1 MGKLALTLACGDYEI
16 MRALADGKVRPD
28 GIDLLVL
35 TRDRTRILRSARRDE
50 CDLTEFNLVGYL
62 IDRLSDEGLTALPVF
77 PHRRFRHG
85 FVFVN
90 SGSGITEPTD
100 LRGRRVGIRGRVPA
114 AAVWMRGILADF
126 HDVPYD
132 SVQWVDLFGIMGEPP
147 DGSADAGGIAE
158 SNIRIDEM
166 LLAGEL
172 DAIITPSFPRGFVT
186 GDKRIRRLF
195 SDYKQAD
202 LSYYEKT
209 GIFPI
214 MHAVV
219 LSKDLVT
226 AHPWMPASMA
236 YAFEESKQAAYERV
250 RNPRVLPLAFFQ
262 TAWEEQ
268 RDVLGSDP
276 WEYGLGPANR
286 RNLETIIRYTAE
298 QGLIPSRPEIQEV
311 FVPLDSD
318 AFTGTPGF

>member
-1 MGKLALTLACGDYEI
+1 MSKLALTLACGDYEI
-16 MRALADGKVRPD
+16 MRAMADGQVRPD

-62 IDRLSDEGLTALPVF
+62 MDREGNQRLTALPVF

-90 SGSGITEPTD
+90 SASGISAPAD

-126 HDVPYD
+126 HQVPYD
-132 SVQWVDLFGIMGEPP
+132 SVHWVDLFGIMGESP
-147 DGSADAGGIAE
+147 GGGAEAAPIAE
-158 SNIRIDEM
+158 SNSQIDEM

-172 DAIITPSFPRGFVT
+172 DAIITPSFPRAFVS
-186 GDKRIRRLF
+186 GDDRIRRLF
-195 SDYKQAD
+195 PDYRQAD
-202 LSYYEKT
+202 LSYYQQT

-214 MHAVV
+214 MHTIV
-219 LSKDLVT
+219 LSQDIVA
-226 AHPWMPASMA
+226 AHPWAAASLA
-236 YAFEESKQAAYERV
+236 FAFEEAKQAAYQRI

-262 TAWEEQ
+262 STWEEQ
-268 RDVLGSDP
+268 RQVLGSDP

-286 RNLETIIRYTAE
+286 KNLDTIIRYAAE
-298 QGLIPSRPEIQEV
+298 QGLISARPSVEQA
-311 FVPLDSD
+311 FVPLAAD
-318 AFTGTPGF
+318 AFTGTPGY

>member
-16 MRALADGKVRPD
+16 MRALADGRVRPD

-62 IDRLSDEGLTALPVF
+62 IDRLSDERLTALPVF

-90 SGSGITEPTD
+90 SDSGITGPAD

-114 AAVWMRGILADF
+114 AAVWMRGILADY

-132 SVQWVDLFGIMGEPP
+132 SVQWIDLFGIMGEPP
-147 DGSADAGGIAE
+147 DGAADAGGIAE
-158 SNIRIDEM
+158 SNVRIDEM

-172 DAIITPSFPRGFVT
+172 DAIITPSFPRAFIT

-195 SDYKQAD
+195 PDYKQAD

-219 LSKDLVT
+219 FSKDLVT
-226 AHPWMPASMA
+226 AHPWLPASMA

-298 QGLIPSRPEIQEV
+298 QGLIPSRPEVREV

>member
-1 MGKLALTLACGDYEI
+1 VGKLALTLACGDYEI
-16 MRALADGKVRPD
+16 TRALADGQVRPD

-62 IDRLSDEGLTALPVF
+62 MDRQSDERLTALPVF

-90 SGSGITEPTD
+90 SGTGITEPAG

-126 HDVPYD
+126 HDLPYD
-132 SVQWVDLFGIMGEPP
+132 SVQWIDLFGIMGESP
-147 DGSADAGGIAE
+147 GGEGGVSGIAE
-158 SNIRIDEM
+158 SNNRIDEM
-166 LLAGEL
+166 LLDGEL
-172 DAIITPSFPRGFVT
+172 DAIITPSFPRAFVN
-186 GDKRIRRLF
+186 GDQRIRRLF
-195 SDYKQAD
+195 PDYKHAD
-202 LSYYEKT
+202 LSYYQKT

-214 MHAVV
+214 MHTVV
-219 LSKDLVT
+219 LSKSVVT
-226 AHPWMPASMA
+226 AHPWVPASMA
-236 YAFEESKQAAYERV
+236 YAFEEAKQAAYERV

-268 RDVLGSDP
+268 REILGSDP
-276 WEYGLGPANR
+276 WQYGLGPANR
-286 RNLETIIRYTAE
+286 RNLETLFRYTAE
-298 QGLIPSRPEIQEV
+298 QGLIPGQPSVDEI